1 MVYNYRAEV
10 LPDLYKQTLFLPKGN
25 KLTVDQTHFLNPKD
39 KPKAVKQNVSILNAS
54 LTEKI
59 NIRAHSLHTYTY
71 SYRVQILLN
80 SRAEIEV
87 HPALAGK
94 VEWDVTTTLDKRR
107 LEDSMKATYVTP
119 NQTTNQLHQQ
129 H

>member
-39 KPKAVKQNVSILNAS
+39 KPKAVKQN
-54 LTEKI
+54 
-59 NIRAHSLHTYTY
+59 
-71 SYRVQILLN
+71 ILLN